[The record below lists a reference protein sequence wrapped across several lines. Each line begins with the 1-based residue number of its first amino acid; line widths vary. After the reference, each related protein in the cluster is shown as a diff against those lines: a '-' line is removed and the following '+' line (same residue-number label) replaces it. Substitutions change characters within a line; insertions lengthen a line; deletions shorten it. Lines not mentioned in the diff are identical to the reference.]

1 MDNSKK
7 MAQVMAEIEER
18 DRDGLPIREL
28 CVEAIGYLEEARK
41 EFLRRAQ
48 EAGYELTTPRVG
60 EIEVQQYSAMRQLA
74 ERAGLPHDY
83 NRLIRDVRV
92 RIFGEEAV
100 RENFDRWGY

>member
-1 MDNSKK
+1 M
-7 MAQVMAEIEER
+7 
-18 DRDGLPIREL
+18 
-28 CVEAIGYLEEARK
+28 
-41 EFLRRAQ
+41 
-48 EAGYELTTPRVG
+48 G

-74 ERAGLPHDY
+74 ERAGIPHDY